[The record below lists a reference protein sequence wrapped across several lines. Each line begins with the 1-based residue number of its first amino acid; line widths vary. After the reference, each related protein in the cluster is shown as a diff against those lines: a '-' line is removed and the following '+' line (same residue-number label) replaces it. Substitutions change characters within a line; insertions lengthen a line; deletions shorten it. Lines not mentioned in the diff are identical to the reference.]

1 MAALDFHEPFF
12 ARVSPA
18 LKHRCNCSNSAWHA
32 PFSTPSIYLWGEQGG
47 ERRRFEEEVRGG
59 GSRRRLEDGWRRLGR
74 GGQGRA
80 SGESDDPPSPPPPGQ
95 YAPRPHHPKMAAL
108 KRATGAAGDGKRQ
121 LVSSVL
127 FDAETV
133 ATRLLGA
140 LRKALGH
147 SAHILLAQLYRSW
160 RLWLHLPPRPRRAA
174 RWERA
179 RCES

>member
-1 MAALDFHEPFF
+1 MQLLELRLACPLLDTFHIPVGG
-12 ARVSPA
+12 AR
-18 LKHRCNCSNSAWHA
+18 
-32 PFSTPSIYLWGEQGG
+32 GG
-47 ERRRFEEEVRGG
+47 EEEVRGG
-59 GSRRRLEDGWRRLGR
+59 GSRRRLEEEVRGRLATIGAWWA
-74 GGQGRA
+74 G
-80 SGESDDPPSPPPPGQ
+80 SGEWRIRRSSKPPPPAQ
-95 YAPRPHHPKMAAL
+95 YDALQHHPKMAAL